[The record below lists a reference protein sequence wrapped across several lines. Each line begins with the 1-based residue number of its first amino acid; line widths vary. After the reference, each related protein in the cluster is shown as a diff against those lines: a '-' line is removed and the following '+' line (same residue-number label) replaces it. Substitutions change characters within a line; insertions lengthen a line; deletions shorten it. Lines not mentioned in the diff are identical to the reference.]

1 MSADNA
7 ADTTETGQ
15 RKQIHSD
22 TGIRSPFLI
31 GSSKEQWDTDTE
43 KEKGEKCY
51 QTHKSRMVNTKTST
65 RKVSVAVEVL
75 LHSRRQKSLLLLLKN
90 MILKKEAQA
99 LQVFIFFFFIIAI
112 FFLGVF
118 RD

>member
-15 RKQIHSD
+15 RKKIHSD
-22 TGIRSPFLI
+22 TEIRSPFLI
-31 GSSKEQWDTDTE
+31 GSSKDQRDTDTE

-51 QTHKSRMVNTKTST
+51 QTHKSRMVNTKTSAQ
-65 RKVSVAVEVL
+65 KVSIAVEVL
-75 LHSRRQKSLLLLLKN
+75 FHSRRQKNLLLLLKN

-99 LQVFIFFFFIIAI
+99 LQAFIFFFFIIAI
-112 FFLGVF
+112 FFLGIF